1 MNPVAE
7 VDSNRRF
14 RCWNGINSLID
25 TIYGGIYGI
34 TLIRAVI
41 DTNVLVA
48 VLRSSSGASHE
59 VLLAADRGEFEVAL
73 SVPLLAE
80 YDDVCH
86 RPGSGILIPASA
98 INDVINRIAQFARQ
112 QTIHYLWRGIL
123 PDPKDDMVLEV
134 AVAAGGTHLVTFNCK
149 HLKQASEF
157 GIAVVTPSEF
167 LIHL

>member
-1 MNPVAE
+1 M
-7 VDSNRRF
+7 
-14 RCWNGINSLID
+14 
-25 TIYGGIYGI
+25 
-34 TLIRAVI
+34 IRAVI

-48 VLRSSSGASHE
+48 ALRSSTGASHE
-59 VLLAADRGEFEVAL
+59 ILLAADWGDFEVAL

-86 RPGSGILIPASA
+86 RPDSGIPIPAWA
-98 INDVINRIAQFARQ
+98 VDNLINRIAQIPRQ

-134 AVAAGGTHLVTFNCK
+134 AVGAGVSHIITFNHR

-167 LIHL
+167 LTIL